1 MVHFGSHV
9 KTGVLQNL
17 ISTGLQSLKGYEA
30 FPAGDLLPLVIH
42 SGFLESRAVN
52 LLFLLARW

>member
-17 ISTGLQSLKGYEA
+17 ISTGLQSLKGYEV
-30 FPAGDLLPLVIH
+30 FPA
-42 SGFLESRAVN
+42 
-52 LLFLLARW
+52 